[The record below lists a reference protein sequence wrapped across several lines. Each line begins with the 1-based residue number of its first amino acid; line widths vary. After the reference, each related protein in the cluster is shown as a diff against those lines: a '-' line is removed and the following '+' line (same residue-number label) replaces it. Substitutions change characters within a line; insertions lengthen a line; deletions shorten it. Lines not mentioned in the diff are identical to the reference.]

1 MKIKMLNWAKQF
13 NIFCFL
19 DNHQYDF
26 RPQRYECVLA
36 AGIKQGTG
44 NSISALD
51 ELYKLVD
58 QKDWVFGHLNYE
70 AGYSNYGLHSG
81 QQDQTGF
88 PLFRFFIPETVV
100 YITGEHLHIEDSN
113 PDGIYDEIIRQED
126 TVGHHTSGINLS
138 QALSKDRYID
148 IIEKLKDHIHRG
160 DCYEINFC
168 QDFYADNVLIDPIT
182 VYHNLEQLSPNPFSA
197 LYRLDDSYLV
207 CASPERFLFKEGDT
221 IISQPM
227 KGTAKRDPNNI
238 TQDKANLDALQ
249 NSAKEQAENVMV
261 VDLVR
266 NDLSRVCKEGTVKVD
281 ELFGVYSFPQV
292 HQMVSTISGKLET
305 GKLSQIMKACFPMG
319 SMTGAPKK
327 RVMELISQYELSAR
341 GIFSGSVGYIN
352 PVGDFDFN
360 VVIRSI
366 MYNKKS
372 KYLCYKTGSGITFYS
387 DAEKEWEE
395 CLLKGEAI
403 KKVLTG
409 SAPFTL

>member
-1 MKIKMLNWAKQF
+1 MLNWAKQF

-26 RPQRYECVLA
+26 QPQRYECVLA
-36 AGIKQGTG
+36 AGIKQ
-44 NSISALD
+44 SIRSGDVDLNELD
-51 ELYKLVD
+51 RLIEK
-58 QKDWVFGHLNYE
+58 KEWIFGHINYE
-70 AGYSNYGLHSG
+70 AGYPFYCL
-81 QQDQTGF
+81 QTDLQDQTGF
-88 PLFRFFIPETVV
+88 PLFSFFIPQFVI
-100 YITGEHLHIEDSN
+100 YITGNRLHIEADN
-113 PDGIYDEIIRQED
+113 PGSLYNAIINQKDIVE
-126 TVGHHTSGINLS
+126 S
-138 QALSKDRYID
+138 QTPVISLKQSYAKQTYID
-148 IIEKLKDHIHRG
+148 IIEKLRDHIHRG

-168 QDFYADNVLIDPIT
+168 QDFYAEDVSIDPLV
-182 VYHNLEQLSPNPFSA
+182 VYRNLSHLSPNPFSA
-197 LYRLDDSYLV
+197 FYRLEDSYLM
-207 CASPERFLFKEGDT
+207 CASPERFLFKEDDT

-227 KGTAKRDPNNI
+227 KGTAKRESQNAAL
-238 TQDKANLDALQ
+238 DKANLEALK

-292 HQMVSTISGKLET
+292 HQMVSAISGKLET
-305 GKLSQIMKACFPMG
+305 GKVVEIMKACFPMG

-327 RVMELISQYELSAR
+327 RVMELISQYELNAR
-341 GIFSGSVGYIN
+341 GIFSGSVGYIT
-352 PVGDFDFN
+352 PAGDFDFN

-366 MYNKKS
+366 MYNKAS
-372 KYLCYKTGSGITFYS
+372 KYICYKTGSGITFYS